1 MEQVEGQ
8 KSKFNRL
15 ATFDDLEDQNMQ
27 TIIVG
32 LGNPIL
38 GDDGVGW
45 RVAEEVSA
53 QSGIM
58 LGDAPLPHPS
68 APKPDPVTI
77 ERFSL
82 AGLSLMERLIGFD
95 RVIIIDSLNTGQ
107 RKQGEV
113 IAFTLADMDDLT
125 HGHSASAHDVS
136 LKNALK
142 MGRSMGEALPDD
154 LHVHIIAIEA
164 QHIYDFKED
173 LTPQIAAAVP
183 VATQKVLDLIHEF
196 TQTEAA

>member
-1 MEQVEGQ
+1 MSLTMNTTPPDRPRPLFV
-8 KSKFNRL
+8 L
-15 ATFDDLEDQNMQ
+15 V
-27 TIIVG
+27 VG

-53 QSGIM
+53 QSGIP
-58 LGDAPLPHPS
+58 LGDAPLPGLSPRT
-68 APKPDPVTI
+68 PDPVTI
-77 ERFSL
+77 ERYSL

-107 RKQGEV
+107 HEQGEV
-113 IAFTLADMDDLT
+113 ITFTLAEMDDLT

-136 LKNALK
+136 LKYALK

-154 LHVHIIAIEA
+154 SQVYIVAIEA
-164 QHIYDFKED
+164 QHIYDFKEE
-173 LTPQIAAAVP
+173 LTSQVAAAVS
-183 VATQKVLDLIHEF
+183 VATRKVLELIQEF
-196 TQTEAA
+196 TTNQ

>member
-1 MEQVEGQ
+1 
-8 KSKFNRL
+8 
-15 ATFDDLEDQNMQ
+15 MQ

-68 APKPDPVTI
+68 APRPDPVTI

>member
-1 MEQVEGQ
+1 MPTTPNPRPSTHPHPLFV
-8 KSKFNRL
+8 L
-15 ATFDDLEDQNMQ
+15 
-27 TIIVG
+27 IVG

-53 QSGIM
+53 RSGIP
-58 LGDAPLPHPS
+58 LGDAPLPGLFQRT
-68 APKPDPVTI
+68 PDPVTI
-77 ERFSL
+77 ERYSL

-107 RKQGEV
+107 HPQGEV
-113 IAFTLADMDDLT
+113 VHFTLADMDDLT

-142 MGRSMGEALPDD
+142 MGRNMGEALPDD
-154 LHVHIIAIEA
+154 GHVHIVAIEA
-164 QHIYDFKED
+164 QHIYDFKEE
-173 LTPQIAAAVP
+173 LSPQIAAAVP
-183 VATQKVLDLIHEF
+183 VAAQIVLDLI
-196 TQTEAA
+196 AGMNAGD

>member
-1 MEQVEGQ
+1 
-8 KSKFNRL
+8 
-15 ATFDDLEDQNMQ
+15 
-27 TIIVG
+27 
-32 LGNPIL
+32 
-38 GDDGVGW
+38 
-45 RVAEEVSA
+45 
-53 QSGIM
+53 
-58 LGDAPLPHPS
+58 
-68 APKPDPVTI
+68 
-77 ERFSL
+77 
-82 AGLSLMERLIGFD
+82 MERLIGFD

>member
-1 MEQVEGQ
+1 MPA
-8 KSKFNRL
+8 
-15 ATFDDLEDQNMQ
+15 ATERTTSTQPHPLFVL
-27 TIIVG
+27 IVG

-53 QSGIM
+53 RSGIP
-58 LGDAPLPHPS
+58 LGDAPLPGLSPR
-68 APKPDPVTI
+68 KPDPVTI

-82 AGLSLMERLIGFD
+82 AGLSLMERLTGFD

-107 RKQGEV
+107 YPQGEV
-113 IAFTLADMDDLT
+113 VHFTLADMDDLT

-142 MGRSMGEALPDD
+142 MGRGMGEALPDD
-154 LHVHIIAIEA
+154 EHVHIIAIEA
-164 QHIYDFKED
+164 QHIYDFKEE
-173 LTPQIAAAVP
+173 LSPQIAAAVP
-183 VATQKVLDLIHEF
+183 VAAQMALDLIARM
-196 TQTEAA
+196 TAGG